1 MKKILL
7 IEDNQDVRET
17 TADILELSGY
27 EVSAVESGRAG
38 VEAALNHPL
47 DLIICDIMMPGL
59 DGYGVLHIL
68 SKRSKTAGI
77 PFIFLTA
84 KSEKTDIRKGM
95 NLGADDYLTKPFE
108 ESELLDAVETRLR
121 KSNQLRQEYAPNSN
135 GLDQFFQEA
144 RAFADLKDLSAE
156 RKLKTYQKKSDLFRE
171 GDMGQWLYFINQGQV
186 KTYKTSE
193 DGKELVTG
201 MSGSGDFLGYM
212 ALLDDKRKHS
222 ETATALEETEVSL
235 IPPDDFFRLLYGNRE
250 VAGKFIRMLSHHLVE
265 REEQLL
271 RIAYHSVRQRV
282 AAVLLRLAE
291 TQVESEEHP
300 VITLTQRDL
309 AGLAGTVKET
319 VTRTL
324 ADFKDEELINIDR
337 MKITVLDK
345 VRLARATR

>member
-1 MKKILL
+1 MKKLLL

-27 EVSAVESGRAG
+27 EVTAVDSGRAG
-38 VEAALNHPL
+38 VETALNQTP

-68 SKRSKTAGI
+68 SKRAETTGI

-121 KSNQLRQEYAPNSN
+121 KSNQLRQEYAPDSD
-135 GLDQFFQEA
+135 GLDQFFQQA
-144 RAFADLKDLSAE
+144 RTFADLRELSAE
-156 RKLKTYQKKSDLFRE
+156 RTVKVYQKKSDLFRE
-171 GDMGQWLYFINQGQV
+171 GDMGQWLYFVNQGQV

-201 MSGSGDFLGYM
+201 MSGPGDFLGYM
-212 ALLDDKRKHS
+212 ALLDDNRKHS
-222 ETATALEETEVSL
+222 ETATALEATEVSL

-250 VAGKFIRMLSHHLVE
+250 VAGKFIKMLSHHLVE

-271 RIAYHSVRQRV
+271 HIAYHSVRQRV

-291 TQVESEEHP
+291 IQVKSEEYP

-324 ADFKDEELINIDR
+324 ADFKEEGLIDIDR
-337 MKITVLDK
+337 MKVVILNQPG
-345 VRLARATR
+345 LQRATK

>member
-1 MKKILL
+1 MKKVLL

-27 EVSAVESGRAG
+27 EVTAVESGRAG
-38 VEAALNHPL
+38 VEAALNQTP

-68 SKRSKTAGI
+68 SKRHETAGI

-108 ESELLDAVETRLR
+108 ESELLDAVATRLR
-121 KSNQLRQEYAPNSN
+121 KSNQLRQEYAPDSD

-144 RAFADLKDLSAE
+144 RTFTDLKDLSAE

-171 GDMGQWLYFINQGQV
+171 GDVGQWLYFINQGQV

-201 MSGSGDFLGYM
+201 MLGSGDFLGYM
-212 ALLDDKRKHS
+212 ALLDDERKHS
-222 ETATALEETEVSL
+222 ETATALEATEVSL

-250 VAGKFIRMLSHHLVE
+250 VAGKFIKMLSHHLVE

-282 AAVLLRLAE
+282 AAVLLRLVE
-291 TQVESEEHP
+291 TQEENEKHP

-324 ADFKDEELINIDR
+324 ADFKDEGLIDIDR
-337 MKITVLDK
+337 MRVVILNKQGLQ
-345 VRLARATR
+345 RATK